1 MAAMLGYRSPI
12 EKGSDDL
19 MTALLKAMAEGLASP
34 VERRLFAE
42 YGALFVT
49 TATPPPTIIFADA
62 TEVEAFQA
70 QLPVSRARIGD
81 YEIWLQSEAMDAL
94 IRAASE
100 MNDSEGRITARS
112 QDSGGRS
119 YQDTLSLWNR
129 NVTRGLEHWQTEG
142 RITPERAEQILRLAP
157 MEQVSLVLDM
167 EESEQIYFGT
177 FFDKSILYS
186 VAAPGASQHLSL
198 LAFDVA
204 EYQDTEVERV
214 LAKYGWFRTVPND
227 LPHFT
232 YLGHSED
239 RLPEL
244 NLMHSQRQY
253 NERSYSFWV
262 PDLERLR

>member
-1 MAAMLGYRSPI
+1 
-12 EKGSDDL
+12 
-19 MTALLKAMAEGLASP
+19 MTALLKTMAEQLASP
-34 VERRLFAE
+34 VERRLFVE

-49 TATPPPTIIFADA
+49 TATPPPTVIFADA
-62 TEVEAFQA
+62 TEVAAFQA

-81 YEIWLQSEAMDAL
+81 HEISLQSEAMDAL

-100 MNDSEGRITARS
+100 MNDHEGRITARS

-119 YQDTLSLWNR
+119 YEDTVNLWNR
-129 NVTRGLEHWQTEG
+129 NVTRGLEHWQAEG
-142 RITPERAEQILRLAP
+142 RITHERAEQIRRLAP
-157 MEQVSLVLDM
+157 MEQVSRVLEM

-214 LAKYGWFRTVPND
+214 LAQYGWFRTVPND

-239 RLPEL
+239 RLPGFG
-244 NLMHSQRQY
+244 LMRSQRQY
-253 NERSYSFWV
+253 NDRSYGFWV